1 MTDTCQLIRFLC
13 DRPRVLELSAVDVEL
28 VQDNLE
34 VLKRNGFEVGV
45 QESISLDE
53 EEDPGRTIVT
63 LRAQPISKETVFD
76 FSGLSNLSVVVQRV
90 H

>member
-1 MTDTCQLIRFLC
+1 M
-13 DRPRVLELSAVDVEL
+13 
-28 VQDNLE
+28 E

-45 QESISLDE
+45 QESISLD
-53 EEDPGRTIVT
+53 DDDDAGRTIVT

-76 FSGLSNLSVVVQRV
+76 FSGLSDLSVIVQRV